1 MAFSDLEMKKNTPKK
16 LQEKHYADAR
26 VNIEQKLSS
35 SWDFIEHYVYQFRWI
50 DFRCRTIWSKLNLK
64 LFVVTIG

>member
-50 DFRCRTIWSKLNLK
+50 DFRSEP
-64 LFVVTIG
+64 FGAS